1 MTLFTLKQLASHP
14 AQAIAGAVKW
24 NYDRAEL
31 IADGVVHVFGVLSGL
46 IAATVLIVLT
56 AVYAT
61 GLDVAVVSIYVAGLM
76 AMLVFSATYN
86 LWPVSPRKW
95 MLRRFDH
102 SAIYILIAATY
113 TPFIM
118 QVKDNAFAVALLI
131 GVWCVAIVGIILKL
145 VLPGRFDRLSIV
157 LYLAMGWSG
166 FMIYDVVIPSLP
178 TTALWFVVVGG
189 VLYSL
194 GVIFHAWRQLR
205 FQNAIWHS
213 FVLARRSLPL
223 YRGARP
229 RSGLSCQTNAEGTM
243 QVSRQDC
250 RCDRRRQRHWQGA
263 VRSLSPGG
271 CSQGHRCR
279 YRFRQCSRRGA
290 YGGRRG
296 LQVRRRP
303 GKGYSATSSMR
314 PSVSSGRSR
323 CSAPMPES
331 AAASIRCR

>member
-213 FVLARRSLPL
+213 FVLL
-223 YRGARP
+223 GAA
-229 RSGLSCQTNAEGTM
+229 CHYT
-243 QVSRQDC
+243 
-250 RCDRRRQRHWQGA
+250 A
-263 VRSLSPGG
+263 VLDLVL
-271 CSQGHRCR
+271 
-279 YRFRQCSRRGA
+279 A
-290 YGGRRG
+290 
-296 LQVRRRP
+296 
-303 GKGYSATSSMR
+303 
-314 PSVSSGRSR
+314 
-323 CSAPMPES
+323 
-331 AAASIRCR
+331 

>member
-1 MTLFTLKQLASHP
+1 MTLFRLKQLASHP
-14 AQAIAGAVKW
+14 TQAIAGAVKW

-31 IADGVVHVFGVLSGL
+31 IADGVVHVLGVLTGL

-95 MLRRFDH
+95 LLRRFDH

-118 QVKDNAFAVALLI
+118 QVKDNGFAVALLI
-131 GVWCVAIVGIILKL
+131 GVWCVAILGIVFKL

-157 LYLAMGWSG
+157 LYLLMGWSG
-166 FMIYDVVIPSLP
+166 FMIYDVVVPSLP
-178 TTALWFVVVGG
+178 ATALWFVVVGG

-213 FVLARRSLPL
+213 FVLL
-223 YRGARP
+223 GAA
-229 RSGLSCQTNAEGTM
+229 CHYT
-243 QVSRQDC
+243 
-250 RCDRRRQRHWQGA
+250 A
-263 VRSLSPGG
+263 VLDLVL
-271 CSQGHRCR
+271 
-279 YRFRQCSRRGA
+279 A
-290 YGGRRG
+290 
-296 LQVRRRP
+296 
-303 GKGYSATSSMR
+303 
-314 PSVSSGRSR
+314 
-323 CSAPMPES
+323 
-331 AAASIRCR
+331 